1 MKKLFTCFFILFL
14 LISCSY
20 KKTKK
25 EDINKNEYASIILN
39 VHDYKVIIDEKN
51 ISIPNTL
58 GLDSSFLVANL
69 TEWGNKKIKVTGV
82 ENSLS
87 MVVKSF
93 SLNKKNIKKYKG
105 LKKIF
110 FSEEKIE
117 YNLKIKISLN
127 FVQKDRTSKVL
138 DLSGNISFF
147 IDDSLSISQK
157 KDFLLASY
165 YELINK
171 VDKTLEKEIRKET
184 FSKFRVNL

>member
-1 MKKLFTCFFILFL
+1 MYMTIL
-14 LISCSY
+14 
-20 KKTKK
+20 
-25 EDINKNEYASIILN
+25 
-39 VHDYKVIIDEKN
+39 VIIDEKN

-69 TEWGNKKIKVTGV
+69 TEWANKKIKVTEV

-93 SLNKKNIKKYKG
+93 SLKKKNIKKYKG

-157 KDFLLASY
+157 KDFSSSFLL
-165 YELINK
+165 
-171 VDKTLEKEIRKET
+171 
-184 FSKFRVNL
+184 